1 MTDLINEIQ
10 EAARIEGFTEGTKFG
25 YMQGEEDIYPEA
37 FAKGLEEGQIEG
49 YGEGIAAGFEQGYD
63 EAEAK
68 YQNVIAALESL
79 VGAFKV

>member
-1 MTDLINEIQ
+1 MSNLIEDIQ
-10 EAARIEGFTEGTKFG
+10 EAARVEGFEAGTKFG
-25 YMQGEEDIYPEA
+25 YAQGFEDAIE
-37 FAKGLEEGQIEG
+37 KGQIEG

-79 VGAFKV
+79 VGTFKN

>member
-1 MTDLINEIQ
+1 MSDLIQEIQ
-10 EAARIEGFTEGTKFG
+10 EQARVEGFETGTKFG
-25 YMQGEEDIYPEA
+25 YAQGFDDAIE
-37 FAKGLEEGQIEG
+37 KGQIEG